1 MSRWGYTPIENIAFA
16 LQNIANILER
26 IENKMPVPE
35 GVITTSEILIPV
47 SQVEADNVDAEEAVK
62 EYDGYVA
69 AYEAAIAEAS
79 EKAKNDLPELS

>member
-35 GVITTSEILIPV
+35 GNITTSEILVPV
-47 SQVEADNVDAEEAVK
+47 VEEVVEETTEEETK
-62 EYDGYVA
+62 DE
-69 AYEAAIAEAS
+69 S
-79 EKAKNDLPELS
+79 TN

>member
-35 GVITTSEILIPV
+35 GVITTSDILVPV
-47 SQVEADNVDAEEAVK
+47 VEEVVEEVK
-62 EYDGYVA
+62 ED
-69 AYEAAIAEAS
+69 ED
-79 EKAKNDLPELS
+79 DLPELS